1 MASVAVSPHIPA
13 RPAER
18 FFRVSLF
25 FFIFTAVGTLVSTGK
40 LDPVTC
46 VMAPAAMLF
55 KGWRWWRGKLPEFSH
70 RSATWMVIAYLA
82 VFPVDVLFL
91 SRGFVAGSTNPGLL
105 AALLAA
111 VHFLIYVMLVRLY
124 SASTDRDALFL
135 ALLAF
140 AAVLASSI
148 LTVDTSFLLLFF
160 IFLLFAVATFLALEL
175 RRGAQG
181 AILPL

>member
-40 LDPVTC
+40 QDPVTC

-70 RSATWMVIAYLA
+70 RSATWMVIGYLA
-82 VFPVDVLFL
+82 IFPVDVLFL
-91 SRGFVAGSTNPGLL
+91 SRGKILL
-105 AALLAA
+105 QGDPKTLPQEYGQENLEELFISIAHEKLA
-111 VHFLIYVMLVRLY
+111 MENSDGR
-124 SASTDRDALFL
+124 
-135 ALLAF
+135 
-140 AAVLASSI
+140 
-148 LTVDTSFLLLFF
+148 
-160 IFLLFAVATFLALEL
+160 
-175 RRGAQG
+175 
-181 AILPL
+181 